1 MKIKQI
7 IHSIKERKLYFIMAI
22 VIFILDFVSK
32 ELIDIY
38 MLDAG
43 VPIIPVIGNVLVFI
57 FTRNY
62 GIAFGML
69 NNLPAIVTS
78 IVEIMIP
85 VIVCCAIVLISIL
98 MCGFDMKKNRISLIC
113 FSFIL
118 GGAIGNF
125 VDRLMRGYV
134 TDFINMGLTEN
145 IRFNYNYNV
154 ADAFITVG
162 VFMMIIAMLFFKE
175 DISGDSKNKNK
186 DEDTENIDNQK

>member
-7 IHSIKERKLYFIMAI
+7 INSIKERKLYFIMAI
-22 VIFILDFVSK
+22 VIFIVDFVSK

-43 VPIIPVIGNVLVFI
+43 VHTIPVLGSILRFEFVKNP
-57 FTRNY
+57 

-69 NNLPAIVTS
+69 NNLPALVTS
-78 IVEIMIP
+78 IVEVMIP
-85 VIVCCAIVLISIL
+85 IIVCVAMVLISTL
-98 MCGFDMKKNRISLIC
+98 MCSFDMKKNRISLIC

-134 TDFINMGLTEN
+134 TDFISMGFTEN
-145 IRFNYNYNV
+145 IRFNYIYNV
-154 ADAFITVG
+154 ADAFITIG
-162 VFMMIIAMLFFKE
+162 VFIMIIAIVFLKE
-175 DISGDSKNKNK
+175 DIYGDDKKKENKK
-186 DEDTENIDNQK
+186 NIDNKK